1 MYFNTNILLGSNILL
16 SPILLTPSIVEY
28 TSNTLFEPIF
38 SVIGSECSSPDE
50 NLFEKRINKTN
61 IQTI

>member
-1 MYFNTNILLGSNILL
+1 MTNILLGSNILL

-28 TSNTLFEPIF
+28 TSNTLLEPIF
-38 SVIGSECSSPDE
+38 NVIGSECWSPDE
-50 NLFEKRINKTN
+50 NLLKKRVNQTN